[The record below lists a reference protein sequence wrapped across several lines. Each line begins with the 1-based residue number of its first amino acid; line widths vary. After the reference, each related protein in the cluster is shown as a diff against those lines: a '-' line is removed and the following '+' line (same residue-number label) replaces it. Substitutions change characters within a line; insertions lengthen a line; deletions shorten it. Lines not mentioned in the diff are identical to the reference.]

1 MKAAIA
7 VLVVILA
14 SFGPQARAENLVNTS
29 TRSDTRIIHGLERD
43 LYIAM
48 KRADTMRAASDRELK
63 AVRESSV
70 DKDRLIATQREMI
83 ESRPVVETEVTPS
96 WVLPVVLIVA
106 VAGAA
111 LGAAGTLMIARPVE
125 R

>member
-7 VLVVILA
+7 VLVAILV

-29 TRSDTRIIHGLERD
+29 TRSNTRIIHGLERD

>member
-48 KRADTMRAASDRELK
+48 KRADTMRAASDRELQ
-63 AVRESSV
+63 AVRETSIA
-70 DKDRLIATQREMI
+70 KDRLIATQREMI